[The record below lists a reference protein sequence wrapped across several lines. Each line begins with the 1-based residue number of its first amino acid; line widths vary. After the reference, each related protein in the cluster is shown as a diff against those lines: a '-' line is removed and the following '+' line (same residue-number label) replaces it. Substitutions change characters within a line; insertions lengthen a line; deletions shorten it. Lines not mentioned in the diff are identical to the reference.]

1 MENKKNILLY
11 PFAFAILLAAC
22 LLTACGER
30 GPHEAL
36 FQQVEKLVDERPDSA
51 LALLKTIERPNSLP
65 DKDWNREALLWEYLR
80 KYANLQKDD
89 LLLDSFRFYGHEK
102 NATPISKP
110 QG

>member
-11 PFAFAILLAAC
+11 PFAILLAAC

-36 FQQVEKLVDERPDSA
+36 FQEVETIVNERPDSA
-51 LALLKTIERPNSLP
+51 LALLETIERPETLP
-65 DKDWNREALLWEYLR
+65 ERD
-80 KYANLQKDD
+80 
-89 LLLDSFRFYGHEK
+89 RFYGHGE
-102 NATPISKP
+102 NATSISEP